1 MHSDGYQRNLFR
13 RILNLVFKVPAE
25 FIPADTSS
33 IGDSPRTAGSRMQR
47 ARARRMAAC
56 AHGARTNAGNA
67 TAQKIP
73 MAMQARH
80 GRRQQ
85 NKQGELQALRAG
97 PNGAY
102 FESLRVMRTAYVWD
116 V

>member
-47 ARARRMAAC
+47 ARARRMAAAC

-67 TAQKIP
+67 TAEDSSTLRATATRPGLQ
-73 MAMQARH
+73 H
-80 GRRQQ
+80 TT
-85 NKQGELQALRAG
+85 LQAGQHGKGRLTG
-97 PNGAY
+97 K
-102 FESLRVMRTAYVWD
+102 
-116 V
+116 